1 MHATID
7 TRTIVATATDSG
19 VTLSRYVQEI
29 AQYEADREHTMRL
42 REMRA
47 YGFGARESVCG

>member
-1 MHATID
+1 MHTATD
-7 TRTIVATATDSG
+7 TRTIVATATENG
-19 VTLSRYVQEI
+19 VTISRYAQEI
-29 AQYEADREHTMRL
+29 AQFEADREHTMRL